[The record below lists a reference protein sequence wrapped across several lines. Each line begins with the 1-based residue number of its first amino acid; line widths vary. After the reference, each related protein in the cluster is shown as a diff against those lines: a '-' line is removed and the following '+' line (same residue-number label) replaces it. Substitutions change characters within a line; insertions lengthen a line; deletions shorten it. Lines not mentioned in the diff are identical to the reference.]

1 MIQQAQD
8 HQRVTLVLDA
18 GSEHT
23 LRNHLAVVIGFCEL
37 MALTVPPA
45 EPISGDIHEIR
56 RAATEALAIVKNGRV
71 K

>member
-8 HQRVTLVLDA
+8 HQRVALVLDA
-18 GSEHT
+18 GSEHS

-37 MALTVPPA
+37 VLTVPPSD
-45 EPISGDIHEIR
+45 PISGDIHEIR
-56 RAATEALAIVKNGRV
+56 RAATEALAIVTNGRV